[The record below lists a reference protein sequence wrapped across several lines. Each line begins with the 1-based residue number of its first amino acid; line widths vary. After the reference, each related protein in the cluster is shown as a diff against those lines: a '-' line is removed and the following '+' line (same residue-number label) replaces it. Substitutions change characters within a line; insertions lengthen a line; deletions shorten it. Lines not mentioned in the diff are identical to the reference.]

1 MRTAGH
7 IAIIGAGWAGCA
19 AAVRAVQNGAQ
30 VTLMEASRTPGGR
43 ARSVAWPDVPGGA
56 LDNGQHILIGAYTE
70 CLALMRTVGADPA
83 ALLHRLPL
91 DLRTPDGKGLAMRPS
106 SSAQWATVRAI
117 LTAPGWSPGDK
128 LRLLL
133 RAAQW
138 QRHGFACALHASVA
152 DLCHGLGSTVL
163 GSMIAPL
170 CIAAFNS
177 TPEET
182 SGAVFLRVLR
192 DAMLGE
198 QGGSDVLIA
207 RKPIGA
213 LLPEP
218 ALAWLAQQP
227 QAQVL
232 LGHRALA
239 VERVA
244 PEGGKPQWH
253 IQTAGETSSLCC
265 DQIILACPAWEA
277 ARLVQAWADSADD
290 PDQKTG
296 IDQNACHC
304 GESRHPPSGR
314 AQQSLEHGIR
324 RDGEI
329 GDRRL
334 PPAPNAK
341 SAIAWATQAAAL
353 QHAPIATVYA
363 WGNAAACAHLPPMQ
377 ALHCTHNA
385 QAQFAF
391 HHPQRQRTAVGGEAH
406 TLLAFV
412 ASACTTDRTALE
424 AAIGAQAEQQLG
436 LPPLTLVQTLI
447 EKRATF
453 VCRPD
458 LQRPPMHI
466 APHLLA
472 CGDYV
477 QGPYPATLEG
487 AVRSGIC
494 SADAAC
500 KR

>member
-30 VTLMEASRTPGGR
+30 VTLLEATRTPGGR
-43 ARSVAWPDVPGGA
+43 ARSVPWADVPDGA

-70 CLALMRTVGADPA
+70 CLNLMRSVGADPA

-91 DLRTPDGKGLAMRPS
+91 DLRTPDGKGLSMRPS
-106 SSAQWATVRAI
+106 FSAQWATVRAI
-117 LTAPGWSPGDK
+117 LTAQGWALGDK

-138 QRHGFACALHASVA
+138 QRQGFACAPHVSVA
-152 DLCHGLGSTVL
+152 DLCHGLGGTVVD
-163 GSMIAPL
+163 SMITPL

-177 TPEET
+177 APQET

-192 DAMLGE
+192 DALLGE
-198 QGGSDVLIA
+198 HGGSDVLIA
-207 RKPIGA
+207 REPIGT

-218 ALAWLAQQP
+218 ALAWLAHQP

-239 VERVA
+239 MQRVA
-244 PEGGKPQWH
+244 TKGDQPQWR
-253 IQTAGETSSLCC
+253 IQTAGETDCVTC
-265 DQIILACPAWEA
+265 EQIILACPAWEA
-277 ARLVQAWADSADD
+277 ARLVQQWADAADTSAQASSIDPNAHHSGETTDRRFTSQPMAGHKEAAAWA
-290 PDQKTG
+290 Q
-296 IDQNACHC
+296 
-304 GESRHPPSGR
+304 R
-314 AQQSLEHGIR
+314 
-324 RDGEI
+324 
-329 GDRRL
+329 
-334 PPAPNAK
+334 
-341 SAIAWATQAAAL
+341 AAAL

-363 WGNAAACAHLPPMQ
+363 WCNAAACAHLPPMQ
-377 ALHCTHNA
+377 ALHCTNDT
-385 QAQFAF
+385 QAQFVF
-391 HHPQRQRTAVGGEAH
+391 HHPHRQRQSAQGETQ

-412 ASACTTDRTALE
+412 ASACTTDRAALE
-424 AAIGAQAEQQLG
+424 AAVSAQAMQQLG
-436 LPPLTLVQTLI
+436 LPPLALVQTLI

-458 LQRPPMHI
+458 LQRPSMQI
-466 APHLLA
+466 AAHLLA

-477 QGPYPATLEG
+477 KGPYPATLEG
-487 AVRSGIC
+487 AVRSGIA

-500 KR
+500 NR